1 MSSETK
7 CCQNS
12 QWGHVVDVL
21 KRFGALRKPPE
32 AMLDAP
38 GRSRTGYPRA
48 TEVLES
54 WKWLWKR
61 WTKAPFIGV
70 SNGKHFLKDVLYEK
84 TTFDVPTKSDLLIL
98 AKDLLTLA
106 QKSTFESNL
115 LQNAHGCDILVGLW
129 KRLEAFESALT
140 RSWKAQESF
149 LESFGGFLKLQKLC
163 FR

>member
-7 CCQNS
+7 WCQNS

-54 WKWLWKR
+54 WKWLWKK

-70 SNGKHFLKDVLYEK
+70 SNGKHFWRMYCTKTLLLLFPRRKNSCYLQKNSWCLLKNQHLKVIYCNMHTNVISCRCL
-84 TTFDVPTKSDLLIL
+84 
-98 AKDLLTLA
+98 
-106 QKSTFESNL
+106 
-115 LQNAHGCDILVGLW
+115 NAPWSVW
-129 KRLEAFESALT
+129 KRFDALLEAQNESKPIPEDA
-140 RSWKAQESF
+140 KV
-149 LESFGGFLKLQKLC
+149 KVLC
-163 FR
+163 DT